1 MRTAVLPRGTP
12 SWGVGRDPGRRLEA
26 ERLGDGRDE
35 PGLQPHSVLVDWL
48 RVVAQ
53 RAASGLVSWED
64 GGTEHRAT
72 IGHGFVLLVG
82 AAGDDEASA
91 VRRLA
96 DKIMDLRVFADE
108 AGKMNL
114 SLVDVHGSALIV
126 SQFTLFADMSRGRRP
141 SLLKAGDPARA
152 EQLYEAFVQ
161 QFRARGIQTQTGSF
175 GADMRVTI
183 ENDGPVTLVLSTDEW
198 PTRV

>member
-1 MRTAVLPRGTP
+1 M
-12 SWGVGRDPGRRLEA
+12 
-26 ERLGDGRDE
+26 
-35 PGLQPHSVLVDWL
+35 

-152 EQLYEAFVQ
+152 EQLYEMFVQ
-161 QFRARGIQTQTGSF
+161 QFRARGIETQTGSF
-175 GADMRVTI
+175 GAHMRVTI

>member
-1 MRTAVLPRGTP
+1 M
-12 SWGVGRDPGRRLEA
+12 
-26 ERLGDGRDE
+26 
-35 PGLQPHSVLVDWL
+35 

-53 RAASGLVSWED
+53 RVVSGSVSWD
-64 GGTEHRAT
+64 GNTAT
-72 IGHGFVLLVG
+72 IGPGFVLLVG
-82 AAGDDEASA
+82 AAGDDDETN

-96 DKIMDLRVFADE
+96 DRVIDLRVFADE

-114 SLVDVHGSALIV
+114 SLVDVHGAALIV

-141 SLLKAGDPARA
+141 SLLKAGDPALA
-152 EQLYEAFVQ
+152 EQLYAAFVER
-161 QFRARGIQTQTGSF
+161 FRERGIETKTGSF
-175 GADMRVTI
+175 GAVMRVAI

>member
-1 MRTAVLPRGTP
+1 
-12 SWGVGRDPGRRLEA
+12 
-26 ERLGDGRDE
+26 
-35 PGLQPHSVLVDWL
+35 
-48 RVVAQ
+48 
-53 RAASGLVSWED
+53 VSWEEA
-64 GGTEHRAT
+64 GTGHRAT
-72 IGHGFVLLVG
+72 IGHGLVLLVG
-82 AAGDDEASA
+82 AAGDDDEST

-96 DKIMDLRVFADE
+96 DKIIDLRAFADE

-114 SLVDVHGSALIV
+114 SLVDVRGAALIV

-152 EQLYEAFVQ
+152 EQLYEKFVL
-161 QFRARGIQTQTGSF
+161 QFRDRGIETQTGSF
-175 GADMRVTI
+175 GAVMRVSI